1 MMKKLRQKITR
12 IKKGIRAFTLT
23 ELLVTIAIIATVG
36 SAGTIPMVDFG
47 YYTSIALG
55 PDGFVRISYY
65 DAVNQT
71 LKFAKKNW

>member
-1 MMKKLRQKITR
+1 MKKLKKRILK
-12 IKKGIRAFTLT
+12 IKKSIYAFTLT

-55 PDGFVRISYY
+55 LDGFVRISYY

>member
-1 MMKKLRQKITR
+1 MKKLKKRILK
-12 IKKGIRAFTLT
+12 IKKSIYAFTLT